1 MTLCLSNQ
9 ASLVA
14 YRDTISYLVEQNS
27 PISTWTICTGS
38 QGDVATHPVPA
49 MTQGALFPMTKA
61 AAREN
66 ESTNVRFNEIYLSF
80 RVEVDEDAVQHGVTK
95 ASAFGNVYE
104 MILANAEVRSSRVR
118 VDDVDDLKKLKYQK
132 KF

>member
-1 MTLCLSNQ
+1 
-9 ASLVA
+9 
-14 YRDTISYLVEQNS
+14 
-27 PISTWTICTGS
+27 
-38 QGDVATHPVPA
+38 

-66 ESTNVRFNEIYLSF
+66 ESTNVRFNEIYLGF

-95 ASAFGNVYE
+95 SSDFANVYE
-104 MILANAEVRSSRVR
+104 MILADPKVRGARVR
-118 VDDVDDLKKLKYQK
+118 ADGVDDLKKLKYEK